1 VTSSAGVVLIAPDPD
16 TTRSVGAIIA
26 SHLRPGDVVALSGE
40 LGAGKTCL
48 VQGAAAALEVPQTI
62 TSPTFVLVKTYT
74 GRLPVVHVDV
84 YRLNHLQEVHDL
96 GDDVF
101 APDAVTFVEWGDA
114 ITAALPRDHLEV
126 EVVLADP
133 SGGDTSR
140 LIHLRPHGGWHDR
153 VDALVEA
160 TAALA
165 RDPADTPA
173 AHAADTPAAHAADT
187 PAAAA
192 ADEQE

>member
-1 VTSSAGVVLIAPDPD
+1 MTSSSGVVLIAPDPD

-26 SHLRPGDVVALSGE
+26 SHLKPGDVVALSGE

-74 GRLPVVHVDV
+74 GTLPVVHADV

-114 ITAALPRDHLEV
+114 ITAALPPDHLEV

-133 SGGDTSR
+133 SGTNASR

-153 VDALVEA
+153 FATLADDTAGFAQDAA
-160 TAALA
+160 T
-165 RDPADTPA
+165 PV
-173 AHAADTPAAHAADT
+173 
-187 PAAAA
+187 